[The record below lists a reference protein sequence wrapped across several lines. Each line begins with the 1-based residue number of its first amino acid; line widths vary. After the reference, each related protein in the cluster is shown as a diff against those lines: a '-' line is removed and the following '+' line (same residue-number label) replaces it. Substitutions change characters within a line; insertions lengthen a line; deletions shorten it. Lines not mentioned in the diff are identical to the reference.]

1 MRLFPAIDIQN
12 GRCVR
17 LRRGDFAAE
26 TVFGDDPVAVAR
38 SWEAQG
44 ARYLHVVDLDGAR
57 EGAPRNWEVVAAIA
71 AAVSMPVQLGGGVR
85 TREALERAAAAG
97 VSRLVVGTSALL
109 DEAFLRSALD
119 AWGSRLVVGVDAEDG
134 LVKTH
139 GWVRSS
145 EMRAVDFVRHL
156 ADLGVGEVVFT
167 DISRDGM
174 MQGVNARGI
183 EALARETTVELIAS
197 GGVTDLDDL
206 RVLKALEPLGVTGV
220 IAGRA
225 LYEGRFTIAQAHAVL
240 DGPDDVRATGAER
253 SLEDGPDGTAAA
265 DS

>member
-1 MRLFPAIDIQN
+1 VRLFPAIDIQN

-26 TVFGDDPVAVAR
+26 TVFADDPVAVAR
-38 SWEAQG
+38 SWEEQG

-57 EGAPRNWEVVAAIA
+57 EGAPRNWEVVSAIV

-85 TREALERAAAAG
+85 TPEALERAAAAG

-109 DEAFLRSALD
+109 DEAFLRQALD
-119 AWGSRLVVGVDAEDG
+119 AWGPRLVVGVDAEDG
-134 LVKTH
+134 FVKTH
-139 GWVRSS
+139 GWVQSS
-145 EMRAVDFVRHL
+145 DMPAVDFVRHL
-156 ADLGVGEVVFT
+156 AELGVAEVVYT

-183 EALARETTVELIAS
+183 EALARKTTVQLIAS

-206 RVLKALEPLGVTGV
+206 RALKTLEPLGVTGV

-225 LYEGRFTIAQAHAVL
+225 LYEGRFTIAEAHAVL
-240 DGPDDVRATGAER
+240 DGPDDPATAAGSISGSSA
-253 SLEDGPDGTAAA
+253 GPDA
-265 DS
+265 

>member
-38 SWEAQG
+38 SWQEQG

-85 TREALERAAAAG
+85 TPEALDRAAAAG
-97 VSRLVVGTSALL
+97 VCRLVVGTSALL
-109 DEAFLRSALD
+109 DEAFLRLALEL
-119 AWGSRLVVGVDAEDG
+119 WGERLVVGVDAEDG
-134 LVKTH
+134 FVKTH
-139 GWVRSS
+139 GWVQSS
-145 EMRAVDFVRHL
+145 DMRAADFVRHL
-156 ADLGVGEVVFT
+156 ADLGVAEVVYT

-174 MQGVNARGI
+174 MQGVNAGGI
-183 EALARETTVELIAS
+183 EALARDTAVQLIAS

-206 RVLKALEPLGVTGV
+206 RVLKTLEPLGVTGV

-225 LYEGRFTIAQAHAVL
+225 LYEGRFTIAEAHAVL
-240 DGPDDVRATGAER
+240 DGPARDPVGGPAVAGA
-253 SLEDGPDGTAAA
+253 
-265 DS
+265 